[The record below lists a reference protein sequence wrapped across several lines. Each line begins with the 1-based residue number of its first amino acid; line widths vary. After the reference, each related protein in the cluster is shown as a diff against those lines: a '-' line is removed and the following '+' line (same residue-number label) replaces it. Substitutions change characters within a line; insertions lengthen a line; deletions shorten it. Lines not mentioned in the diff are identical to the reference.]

1 MYSLIRFRSLVW
13 LMWLLPTLGAC
24 QPTANAPQPP
34 TAAARLATGA
44 TFLPPAA
51 AATAPP
57 VATVALPATP
67 SPTPSITPTNTPTP
81 QPLTIAFPAV
91 WSEAVAAAA
100 AQAAAQMPQRAWL
113 LQADNPAADIRL
125 TADDQVQGLPIGRE
139 PLALAVPF
147 THAWSDKTWAEAQGL
162 HLPECAVAAA
172 GDPCW
177 LPWRDLRPPLKAVRL
192 DGRLPFAAEYPAQR
206 QWSLIG
212 NEPDAMALLAAHLTP
227 RLASWLAPTPL
238 VSLAAVGD
246 LMLDRS
252 LGYRLTLGDLDVP
265 FISVLA
271 ELQTADLTIG
281 NLESSL
287 GDIGEPAAKSYPF
300 QAPPVAAVSL
310 ARAGFDVVSLANNHA
325 MDYGA
330 AALQQGIGLLQ
341 AQGIGVVGAGDNR
354 ATAHAPLILSCHGLR
369 LAFLG
374 YVNVPVE
381 WNGFD
386 TRSWAATDN
395 TPGLAWGEPAVIAAD
410 VTAARQQADL
420 VIVMLHSGYEYQVQ
434 PSEPQR
440 AAAQAAIQAGAQLVI
455 GHHAHVLQG
464 VQFLP
469 AGVIAYGLGNF
480 AFEIDGPPETVILR
494 VWLDGQGVK
503 MLEFVP
509 AIVQF
514 GGAPRLATP
523 EEAQTIRQQL
533 YTLTNQL
540 NP

>member
-1 MYSLIRFRSLVW
+1 MYSLTRFRALWW
-13 LMWLLPTLGAC
+13 LMWLLPGLWAC

-34 TAAARLATGA
+34 TAAARLAPGVTA
-44 TFLPPAA
+44 SPAA
-51 AATAPP
+51 
-57 VATVALPATP
+57 VATVPPAPTIVLPATP
-67 SPTPSITPTNTPTP
+67 SPVPSATPTHTPTP
-81 QPLTIAFPAV
+81 QPLTIAFPAI
-91 WSEAVAAAA
+91 WREAITAAVV
-100 AQAAAQMPQRAWL
+100 QAAAQMPERAWL

-125 TADDQVQGLPIGRE
+125 THNDQVQGLPIGRE

-162 HLPECAVAAA
+162 HLPECAAAA
-172 GDPCW
+172 AAAPCW

-192 DGRLPFAAEYPAQR
+192 DGRLPFAADYPAQQ

-212 NEPDAMALLAAHLTP
+212 NEPAAMALLAAHLTP
-227 RLASWLAPTPL
+227 QLASWLAPAPL
-238 VSLAAVGD
+238 ASLAAVGD

-271 ELQTADLTIG
+271 ELQAADLTIG

-287 GDIGEPAAKSYPF
+287 GDIGEPAVKSYPF

-330 AALQQGIGLLQ
+330 AALQQGMGLLQ

-354 ATAHAPLILSCHGLR
+354 AAAHAPLILSRHGLR

-386 TRSWAATDN
+386 TRSWAATD
-395 TPGLAWGEPAVIAAD
+395 TAPGLAWGEPEVIAAD
-410 VTAARQQADL
+410 VAAARQQADL

-440 AAAQAAIQAGAQLVI
+440 AAALAAIQAGAQLVI

-494 VWLDGQGVK
+494 VWLDGEGVK

-514 GGAPRLATP
+514 GGAPRPATP
-523 EEAQTIRQQL
+523 PEAQTIMQQI